1 MKSGGVGGG
10 EEERG
15 SLLFQ
20 KSFCTLSQFTFVIV
34 VIVAGSLSLDFLYL
48 EVMLQEISRI
58 RAQQTDFHLEQ
69 ALDCTTMYTTWM
81 CIRSK
86 LTVVSTYL
94 LFFILTPIFKADLS

>member
-10 EEERG
+10 KEERG

-69 ALDCTTMYTTWM
+69 ALDCTLHG
-81 CIRSK
+81 C
-86 LTVVSTYL
+86 V
-94 LFFILTPIFKADLS
+94 

>member
-69 ALDCTTMYTTWM
+69 ALDCTMYTTWM
-81 CIRSK
+81 CIRST
-86 LTVVSTYL
+86 LTVSPTLL
-94 LFFILTPIFKADLS
+94 LF